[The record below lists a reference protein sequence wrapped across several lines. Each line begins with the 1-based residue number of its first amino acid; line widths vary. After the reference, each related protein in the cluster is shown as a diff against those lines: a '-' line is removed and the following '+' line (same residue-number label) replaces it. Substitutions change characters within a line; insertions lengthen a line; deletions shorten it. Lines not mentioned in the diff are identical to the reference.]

1 MPSQKHQ
8 RNWKLLIVFIVLAT
22 VVMGLYLLMAPIRD
36 SKQREQTLIDRFGLS
51 SDYVPSASGFIPPER
66 MERFIIVRQSVQA
79 SCADFQTVLKEIRA
93 FEALEMSEEL
103 PAGEKMEQGISGL
116 MNMLSTA
123 PKFLE
128 FMNQRNST
136 LLSQEMGLGE
146 YLYIYLAVYSEQ
158 LAGEADSAY
167 AGTEEAYVSPRVRA
181 EFSKMLAHQLA
192 AMEAAGS
199 ADVRGGLEQAINS
212 EISKLMQDTND
223 PPWAQGLPE
232 HLQES
237 IVPFQKRLEK
247 LYCSGIVKI
256 ELMQKN
262 KGLDFRG

>member
-36 SKQREQTLIDRFGLS
+36 SKQLEQALIDQFGHS
-51 SDYVPSASGFIPPER
+51 SDYVPAASGFVPAER
-66 MERFIIVRQSVQA
+66 MEHFILVRQSVQT
-79 SCADFQTVLKEIRA
+79 SCTDFQTVLKEIRA
-93 FEALEMSEEL
+93 FEAPDTYKEL
-103 PAGEKMEQGISGL
+103 PADEKMEQGISGFK
-116 MNMLSTA
+116 NMLSAA

-128 FMNQRNST
+128 FINQRNST
-136 LLSQEMGLGE
+136 LSSQEMGLGE
-146 YLYIYLAVYSEQ
+146 YIYIYLAVYTEQ

-181 EFSKMLAHQLA
+181 EFSKMLTHQLDA
-192 AMEAAGS
+192 IEAAGS
-199 ADVRGGLEQAINS
+199 ADIRDGLEQAITS
-212 EISKLMQDTND
+212 EITRLMQDNNE
-223 PPWAQGLPE
+223 PPWAHGLPE
-232 HLQES
+232 SLQES
-237 IVPFQKRLEK
+237 IAPFQQRLEN

-262 KGLDFRG
+262 KGLEFRG